1 MQGFLARRA
10 VRGGLL
16 VAAILAVTAGAAV
29 AMKVATGSYADAD
42 GVYHGCVNSGN
53 GQLRVLSPGDACRTN
68 EAAID
73 WSAHGSQGAPGP
85 KGDTG
90 ATGPAGPAG
99 PQGAKGDTGAQGAKG
114 DTGATGAQGL
124 KGDTGATGPVGA
136 AGAKGD
142 PGPAGAPGAKGDQGD
157 TGAAG
162 PAGATGATGATGPQG
177 PKGDT
182 GATGPP
188 GAGAAVS
195 VGTRRGPTV
204 VPTATLQFL
213 APPLTVTV
221 SSGQAVIVS
230 SQVTLGTA
238 STTTPAHGLRLWICQ
253 QASGGAISAAHPIDW
268 IAPQA
273 GPTSLNV
280 YSLTDTLTP
289 GDGQFAVGLCGQLLN
304 GGSGWDAN
312 DWAYTTAQVIGGASV
327 VSAAAAKTAEATTA
341 GVATTREP

>member
-1 MQGFLARRA
+1 MQAPVVSTAFPAMASIALLAGQNRS
-10 VRGGLL
+10 
-16 VAAILAVTAGAAV
+16 
-29 AMKVATGSYADAD
+29 AMHDQQHD
-42 GVYHGCVNSGN
+42 
-53 GQLRVLSPGDACRTN
+53 LN
-68 EAAID
+68 EAATEALYVLLLQVRERPFR
-73 WSAHGSQGAPGP
+73 SARVAA
-85 KGDTG
+85 
-90 ATGPAGPAG
+90 ATV
-99 PQGAKGDTGAQGAKG
+99 
-114 DTGATGAQGL
+114 L
-124 KGDTGATGPVGA
+124 
-136 AGAKGD
+136 
-142 PGPAGAPGAKGDQGD
+142 
-157 TGAAG
+157 
-162 PAGATGATGATGPQG
+162 
-177 PKGDT
+177 
-182 GATGPP
+182 
-188 GAGAAVS
+188 
-195 VGTRRGPTV
+195 
-204 VPTATLQFL
+204 PTATLQFL